1 MVDALAPVT
10 RLRVMALEF
19 GWLNWT
25 ALPCPTEKDCQ
36 LMMALA
42 LDWLIRVVAPEAEI
56 CAWPA
61 TTEPPRGWAPAAAL
75 ITTRERRLTDARAK
89 PRTRGLPACPLVKTL
104 RTTQPLDPIAGGR
117 CPYRKGSTDQ

>member
-1 MVDALAPVT
+1 MSEVVANSPPTLMVAPLPNRRPLGLSSHTWPLARMAPSMVDALAPVT

-75 ITTRERRLTDARAK
+75 ITTR
-89 PRTRGLPACPLVKTL
+89 
-104 RTTQPLDPIAGGR
+104 
-117 CPYRKGSTDQ
+117 